1 MTTVEVCFHKLLYK
15 FLVYYSIQVVKMMK
29 NFYENGKQES
39 INGSTVFRKPSSTRV
54 KLVTQQV
61 IISSMEPDNF
71 LAFNVII
78 VYDNYNV
85 ILFNHLSIVE
95 ISTASPSG
103 MQLTSLRN
111 HGQICYRNVTW
122 YPSQHQIGQQ
132 LFCFKARDSAG

>member
-1 MTTVEVCFHKLLYK
+1 
-15 FLVYYSIQVVKMMK
+15 MMK

-39 INGSTVFRKPSSTRV
+39 INASTVFRKPSSARV

-61 IISSMEPDNF
+61 IISSMEPENF
-71 LAFNVII
+71 SAFNVII
-78 VYDNYNV
+78 IYDKV

-111 HGQICYRNVTW
+111 RGQIYYRDVTW

>member
-1 MTTVEVCFHKLLYK
+1 
-15 FLVYYSIQVVKMMK
+15 MMK

-39 INGSTVFRKPSSTRV
+39 INASTVFRKPSSARV

-61 IISSMEPDNF
+61 IIYSMEPENF

-78 VYDNYNV
+78 IYDNV

-111 HGQICYRNVTW
+111 RGQIYYRDVTW